1 MEHRLDIK
9 SGKNEFDR
17 QLRNFRV
24 HVHRDDEGE
33 NVAVITASVMA
44 LRHLSEHQRSSGI
57 PTTIDISSPAARGFA
72 IGGFHLTGGPER
84 RTRATS

>member
-33 NVAVITASVMA
+33 NVAVIRRA
-44 LRHLSEHQRSSGI
+44 LWLSGTFRNISG
-57 PTTIDISSPAARGFA
+57 PAEFR
-72 IGGFHLTGGPER
+72 PP
-84 RTRATS
+84 